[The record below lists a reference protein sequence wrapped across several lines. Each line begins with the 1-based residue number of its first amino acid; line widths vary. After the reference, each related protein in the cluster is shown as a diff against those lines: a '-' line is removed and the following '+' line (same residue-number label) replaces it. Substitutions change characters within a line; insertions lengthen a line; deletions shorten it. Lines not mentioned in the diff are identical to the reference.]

1 MPPRSNERLLRE
13 LAAAISSYPRSTLQE
28 LAELVS
34 VSKATLYRNF
44 GTREDLILVVTASA
58 EEAVRNIIKDIE
70 RYVDDTSSEI
80 DMAFNAIVRE
90 HFNNKEFLMLY
101 CHNQSD
107 SGKEYLNLYT
117 RSLNNFFYK
126 WQKNKFFR
134 MDISCTELTEL
145 FISIV
150 YGMIESVCQKRVAE
164 VKVEEIIRLFFFYG
178 SINNLKNS

>member
-1 MPPRSNERLLRE
+1 MPPRSNEKLLKE
-13 LAAAISSYPRSTLQE
+13 LAAAISSHPRATLQE

-44 GTREDLILVVTASA
+44 GTREELVLAVITVA
-58 EEAVRNIIKDIE
+58 EDAVKDIIQDIE
-70 RYVDDTSSEI
+70 KYVADSSLEVGI
-80 DMAFNAIVRE
+80 VFNAIVRE

-107 SGKEYLNLYT
+107 AGKAYLNLYT
-117 RSLNNFFYK
+117 QSLNDFFHK
-126 WQKNKFFR
+126 WQKNNFFR
-134 MDISCTELTEL
+134 VDISCTELTEL

-164 VKVEEIIRLFFFYG
+164 VKVEEIIRLFFFHG
-178 SINNLKNS
+178 SINNLKI